1 MAKNTQVDDYISY
14 QKSTDKSLLTLKS
27 YRSDLLQF
35 ATWFEAVNKTD
46 MKLTNI
52 TPTDVRQY
60 KQYLIDTIFKAPNR
74 ARK

>member
-14 QKSTDKSLLTLKS
+14 QKSTDKSPLILES

-52 TPTDVRQY
+52 TPTDARQY
-60 KQYLIDTIFKAPNR
+60 I
-74 ARK
+74 